1 MLILNPRR
9 VTFGPATWSHVE
21 SVAIE
26 RTGEKTIA
34 QWSDDGPHVVLADV
48 PEQRVTVKVGQALQG
63 EDISAPVP
71 GDEALLSFETAANSS
86 AADRTTVSLTA
97 VVTGVSYGVTRKS
110 GTARTIELL
119 AVSSDGSSD
128 PVTVTPP
135 G

>member
-1 MLILNPRR
+1 
-9 VTFGPATWSHVE
+9 VE

-71 GDEALLSFETAANSS
+71 GDEAVLSFETAANSS
-86 AADRTTVSLTA
+86 AADRTTVSLAA

-135 G
+135 A